1 MGTKDHKNRLSQA
14 EPGPVRAARGTGAQ
28 LVYEKL
34 RREILDL
41 HLEPGAL
48 LDETELSNRYNVSRS
63 PVREALIRL
72 AAEGLVHTLRN
83 RSSIVASFDI
93 AELLGYFDAL
103 DLMYRTTARM
113 AALNA
118 DDASIA
124 LIRQEMKAHQSA
136 IRARDPVAV
145 MARNADFHLAIAKAG
160 GNPYFVNWTKNV
172 LLSGQRILRLYM
184 RHFKDKP
191 TDNMRGEHADLLNAI
206 SIGDAAAAEAAAAE
220 DARIL
225 SKEMLAFLAQR
236 RTEGLFPA
244 STTDTG
250 SDLPG

>member
-1 MGTKDHKNRLSQA
+1 MPTTEHDPRSDPA
-14 EPGPVRAARGTGAQ
+14 TTGPVRAARGTGAQ

-41 HLEPGAL
+41 NLEPGAL

-83 RSSIVASFDI
+83 RSSVVASFDI

-118 DDASIA
+118 DEAAIA
-124 LIRQEMKAHQSA
+124 LIRQEMEAHEAA
-136 IRARDPVAV
+136 IRGQDPLAV

-184 RHFKDKP
+184 RHFKDEP
-191 TDNMRGEHADLLNAI
+191 TDDMRGEHADLLAAI
-206 SIGDAAAAEAAAAE
+206 ANGDAAAAEAAAAQ

-225 SKEMLAFLAQR
+225 SKEMLAFLTRR
-236 RTEGLFPA
+236 RTEGLLPA
-244 STTDTG
+244 STTEEG
-250 SDLPG
+250 